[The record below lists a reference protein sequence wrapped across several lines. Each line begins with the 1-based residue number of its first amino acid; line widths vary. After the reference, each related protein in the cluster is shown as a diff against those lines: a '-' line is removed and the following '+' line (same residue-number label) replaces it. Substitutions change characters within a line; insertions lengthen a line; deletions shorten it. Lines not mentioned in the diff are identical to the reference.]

1 MHFQRSITGP
11 KLVVPFYV
19 GLYFPCNIPLQ
30 HVRNYHA
37 WLPSIIF
44 PKYGNVVEREKT
56 IVNRLQKATKRSKFS
71 RTAQEF
77 DIVLNSREQ
86 ENNPKVN
93 PNLSHH
99 FNMYSIWAYVR
110 QLKMFQWT

>member
-11 KLVVPFYV
+11 KSVVPFYV
-19 GLYFPCNIPLQ
+19 GLYFPCSIPLK

-37 WLPSIIF
+37 WWPSIIF

-77 DIVLNSREQ
+77 DIVLNSRE
-86 ENNPKVN
+86 
-93 PNLSHH
+93 
-99 FNMYSIWAYVR
+99 
-110 QLKMFQWT
+110 

>member
-1 MHFQRSITGP
+1 MYCQRSITGP
-11 KLVVPFYV
+11 KSVVPVYL

-44 PKYGNVVEREKT
+44 PKYGNVGEREKT

-77 DIVLNSREQ
+77 DIVLNSRE
-86 ENNPKVN
+86 
-93 PNLSHH
+93 
-99 FNMYSIWAYVR
+99 
-110 QLKMFQWT
+110 